1 LKKNLWSY
9 TTKRKEVV
17 SMGKAEE
24 KLWSNTQHRMKE
36 EDLIIGCVK
45 EDRNCQ
51 KELYR
56 KFAGKMMVVC
66 LRYASSR
73 MEAEDMLQ
81 DGFIKIFDNISK
93 FKMEGSLEGWVR
105 RIMVNTAINK
115 IRSNK
120 IRFEEIGDDSE
131 DFRDQDKNV
140 IDRMSEQD
148 ILDLIN
154 KMPQGY
160 KYVFNMYAIEGFSH
174 KEIADSLGI
183 EEASSR
189 SQYAKAKKYLQSQ
202 IIKLEKI
209 NL

>member
-1 LKKNLWSY
+1 
-9 TTKRKEVV
+9 
-17 SMGKAEE
+17 
-24 KLWSNTQHRMKE
+24 MKE
-36 EDLIIGCVK
+36 EDLIIGCVR

-51 KELYR
+51 KELYKR
-56 KFAGKMMVVC
+56 FAGKMMVVC
-66 LRYASSR
+66 LRYANNR

-81 DGFIKIFDNISK
+81 DGFIKIFDNIGK

-115 IRSNK
+115 IRANK
-120 IRFEEIGDDSE
+120 VRFEEISDVSE
-131 DFRDQDKNV
+131 NFQDHDKNV

-189 SQYAKAKKYLQSQ
+189 SQYAKAKKYLQYQ